1 MRRKF
6 RRSTKQ
12 YITVAIISLLVMAC
26 SFTILYIITTTNI
39 KDTFGKKVN
48 TLESELYSKRQYVYE
63 ALYDIEAGQLLTE
76 DLLVYHEVITEQ
88 ISDLYM
94 EKEDLGQ
101 YALISIPKGSYI
113 QKSMLFSEDMEDKL
127 REVEVQVIQLSKN
140 LNHNDYVDVR
150 IFYPNGE
157 NYILLSRKAL
167 KIEED
172 LGAYLWL
179 DEKEILLLSSAVVD
193 AYLYE
198 GAYLYTTK
206 YIEPSVQSASIV
218 TYVPSLS
225 ILNLIKENPNIIE
238 EAKEGLKD
246 NVRKELE
253 NRLAESQKLD
263 VKEVQWRVDNSK
275 DQEGD
280 SQDYFYYTEE
290 EKANKEEP
298 EYGE

>member
-1 MRRKF
+1 
-6 RRSTKQ
+6 
-12 YITVAIISLLVMAC
+12 MAS
-26 SFTILYIITTTNI
+26 SFTILYIITTSNI
-39 KDTFGKKVN
+39 KGTYGKQVK

-63 ALYDIEAGQLLTE
+63 ATYDIEAGQLLTE
-76 DLLVYHEVITEQ
+76 DLLEYHEVVTEQ
-88 ISDLYM
+88 TSDLYM
-94 EKEDLGQ
+94 EKEGLGQ
-101 YALISIPKGSYI
+101 YALITIPKGSYI

-127 REVEVQVIQLSKN
+127 REVEIQVIQLNKN

-157 NYILLSRKAL
+157 NYILLSQKAL
-167 KIEED
+167 KIGED
-172 LGAYLWL
+172 MGAYLWL

-206 YIEPSVQSASIV
+206 YIEPSVQAPSIV

-225 ILNLIKENPNIIE
+225 VLNLIKENPNIIE

-246 NVRKELE
+246 NARKELE

-263 VKEVQWRVDNSK
+263 VKEVQWRVDNTK
-275 DQEGD
+275 EGQD
-280 SQDYFYYTEE
+280 GDNQDYFYYTEE
-290 EKANKEEP
+290 EQANKEEP